1 MKKKWKGYFPHEG
14 MYVKILRIMKLCT
27 CLLLCTVM
35 SISASVRA
43 QHARVNLD
51 LKDATLEEVIW
62 TLEKKSEITFF
73 YNVADVAKIKGL
85 DVSFKNASLEDV
97 LDEVLKGTGLYYQ
110 IHDNVVV
117 VKVRTIV
124 SVDSLKN
131 ERITGFVRDE
141 AGLPLPGVSVLIKGT
156 SVGVS
161 TDKDGKFTLV
171 VPDLSDAVIIVS
183 FIGMKTQ
190 VVPCSQSK
198 KK

>member
-1 MKKKWKGYFPHEG
+1 MGKVCENFK
-14 MYVKILRIMKLCT
+14 VMKLCT

-117 VKVRTIV
+117 VKF
-124 SVDSLKN
+124 
-131 ERITGFVRDE
+131 ER
-141 AGLPLPGVSVLIKGT
+141 LCLLI
-156 SVGVS
+156 
-161 TDKDGKFTLV
+161 L
-171 VPDLSDAVIIVS
+171 
-183 FIGMKTQ
+183 
-190 VVPCSQSK
+190 
-198 KK
+198 